1 MIATE
6 VARGLIGIIAF
17 IGLGWLLSEK
27 KRAFPVRPV
36 LVGLACQIGL
46 AVLLTRVPAITAGF
60 AAATHVVDAI
70 QSASRAG
77 SSFMFGYL
85 GGGRAP
91 FSIGDP
97 GATFIFAFQA
107 LPAILLVGALSALLW
122 HWKVLIWIVRGA
134 AWVFGKLFGV
144 SGPVGV
150 STSACVFLG
159 MVEAPLLVKPFL
171 PKLSRGE
178 LFIIMVDGLSVI
190 GGSMMIVLGSLI
202 SAKMPNAFSHLLIA
216 SLISTP
222 MAIGMAR
229 LIIPGDAAPEIGQ
242 THEPIVLESP
252 YRSSLEALTFG
263 TLDAVKMVLN
273 IAGLLIVF
281 VALIALINMGLA
293 ALPFSDPAHAG
304 APVTLGFLLGK
315 LLTPIVWLTG
325 TPISDL
331 QMVGSLL
338 GTKVAANEVVAYSD
352 MMALPAG
359 ALQPKSLLI
368 LTYALG
374 SFGNV
379 GSVAILIGSL
389 SSMAPDK
396 VGEVVELGFK
406 ALAAA
411 FLTTCLT
418 ATIMGLLSTL
428 P

>member
-1 MIATE
+1 MPDNETARALLGV
-6 VARGLIGIIAF
+6 VAFLGI
-17 IGLGWLLSEK
+17 GWLLSEN
-27 KRAFPVRPV
+27 KRALPWRPV
-36 LVGLACQIGL
+36 LVGLACQIAL
-46 AVLLTRVPAITAGF
+46 ALLLTKVPAITAGF
-60 AAATHVVDAI
+60 AAATHAVDAL
-70 QSASRAG
+70 QAASRAG

-91 FSIGDP
+91 FSMADP
-97 GATFIFAFQA
+97 SAAFIFAFQA

-122 HWKVLIWIVRGA
+122 HWKVLIVIVRAA
-134 AWVFGKLFGV
+134 AWAFGKLFGV

-159 MVEAPLLVKPFL
+159 MVEAPLLIKPFL
-171 PKLSRGE
+171 PRLTRAE
-178 LFIIMVDGLSVI
+178 IFIIMVDGLSVI

-202 SAKMPNAFSHLLIA
+202 AAKVPNAFSHLLIA

-229 LIIPGDAAPEIGQ
+229 LIIPGEASAA
-242 THEPIVLESP
+242 HEPIVLTSP

-281 VALIALINMGLA
+281 VGLIALINMGLA
-293 ALPFSDPAHAG
+293 AFPHAG
-304 APVTLGFLLGK
+304 APLTLGGILGW

-325 TPISDL
+325 APLADL
-331 QMVGSLL
+331 QAVGAIL

-352 MMALPAG
+352 MMALPPG
-359 ALQPKSLLI
+359 ALSDKSLLI

-389 SSMAPDK
+389 SSMAPEK

-418 ATIMGLLSTL
+418 ATIMGVIGG
-428 P
+428 

>member
-1 MIATE
+1 MPDNET
-6 VARGLIGIIAF
+6 ARALLGVVVFLAI
-17 IGLGWLLSEK
+17 GWLLSEN
-27 KRAFPVRPV
+27 RRDLPWRPV
-36 LVGLACQIGL
+36 LVGLACQVAL
-46 AVLLTRVPAITAGF
+46 ALLLTKIPAVTAAF
-60 AAATHVVDAI
+60 AAATHAVDAL
-70 QSASRAG
+70 QAASRAG

-91 FSIGDP
+91 FSVADP
-97 GATFIFAFQA
+97 SAAFIFAFQA

-122 HWKVLIWIVRGA
+122 HWKVLIWIVRAA
-134 AWVFGKLFGV
+134 AWAFGKLFGV

-171 PKLSRGE
+171 PRLTRAE
-178 LFIIMVDGLSVI
+178 IFIIMVDGLSVI

-202 SAKMPNAFSHLLIA
+202 AAKVPNAFSHLLIA

-229 LIIPGDAAPEIGQ
+229 LIIPGEASQA
-242 THEPIVLESP
+242 HEPIVLASP

-281 VALIALINMGLA
+281 VGLIALINMGLGS
-293 ALPFSDPAHAG
+293 LPHAG
-304 APVTLGFLLGK
+304 APLTLGAILGW

-325 TPISDL
+325 APLSDL
-331 QMVGSLL
+331 QTVGAIL

-352 MMALPAG
+352 MMTLPPG
-359 ALQPKSLLI
+359 ALSPKSLLI

-389 SSMAPDK
+389 SSMAPEK
-396 VGEVVELGFK
+396 IGEVVELGFK

-418 ATIMGLLSTL
+418 ATIMGLIST
-428 P
+428 

>member
-1 MIATE
+1 MPDNETARALLGV
-6 VARGLIGIIAF
+6 VAFL
-17 IGLGWLLSEK
+17 GLGWLLSEN
-27 KRAFPVRPV
+27 KRALPWRPV
-36 LVGLACQIGL
+36 LVGLACQVSL
-46 AVLLTRVPAITAGF
+46 ALLLTKVPAITAGF
-60 AAATHVVDAI
+60 AAATHAVDAL
-70 QSASRAG
+70 QAASRAG

-91 FSIGDP
+91 FSMADP
-97 GATFIFAFQA
+97 SAAFIFAFQA

-122 HWKVLIWIVRGA
+122 HWKVLIVIVRAA
-134 AWVFGKLFGV
+134 AWAFGKLFGV

-171 PKLSRGE
+171 PRLTRAE

-202 SAKMPNAFSHLLIA
+202 AAKVPNAFSHLLIA

-229 LIIPGDAAPEIGQ
+229 LIIPGEASA
-242 THEPIVLESP
+242 TREPIVLTSP

-281 VALIALINMGLA
+281 VGLIALINMGLA
-293 ALPFSDPAHAG
+293 AIPHAG
-304 APVTLGFLLGK
+304 APLTLGGILGW

-325 TPISDL
+325 APLPDL
-331 QMVGSLL
+331 QAVGSIL

-352 MMALPAG
+352 MMALPPG
-359 ALQPKSLLI
+359 ALSDKSLLI

-389 SSMAPDK
+389 SSMAPEK

-418 ATIMGLLSTL
+418 ATIMGLISG
-428 P
+428 

>member
-1 MIATE
+1 
-6 VARGLIGIIAF
+6 
-17 IGLGWLLSEK
+17 
-27 KRAFPVRPV
+27 
-36 LVGLACQIGL
+36 
-46 AVLLTRVPAITAGF
+46 
-60 AAATHVVDAI
+60 
-70 QSASRAG
+70 
-77 SSFMFGYL
+77 
-85 GGGRAP
+85 
-91 FSIGDP
+91 
-97 GATFIFAFQA
+97 
-107 LPAILLVGALSALLW
+107 
-122 HWKVLIWIVRGA
+122 
-134 AWVFGKLFGV
+134 
-144 SGPVGV
+144 
-150 STSACVFLG
+150 
-159 MVEAPLLVKPFL
+159 
-171 PKLSRGE
+171 
-178 LFIIMVDGLSVI
+178 MVDGLSVI

-229 LIIPGDAAPEIGQ
+229 LIIPGDALA
-242 THEPIVLESP
+242 THQPIVLESP

-293 ALPFSDPAHAG
+293 ALPHGG

-325 TPISDL
+325 TPMSDL
-331 QMVGSLL
+331 QTVGSLL

-418 ATIMGLLSTL
+418 ATIMGLLSAL

>member
-1 MIATE
+1 M
-6 VARGLIGIIAF
+6 LINETTRALLGVVVFLA
-17 IGLGWLLSEK
+17 LGWLLSEN
-27 KRAFPVRPV
+27 KRALPVRPV
-36 LVGLACQIGL
+36 LVGLACQVTL
-46 AVLLTRVPAITAGF
+46 ALLLTKVPAITAGF
-60 AAATHVVDAI
+60 AAATHAVDAL
-70 QSASRAG
+70 QAASRAG

-91 FSIGDP
+91 FSVADP
-97 GATFIFAFQA
+97 SAAFIFAFQA

-122 HWKVLIWIVRGA
+122 HWKVLIVIVRAA
-134 AWVFGKLFGV
+134 AWAFGKLFGV

-171 PKLSRGE
+171 PRLSRAE

-202 SAKMPNAFSHLLIA
+202 AAKVPNAFSHLLIA

-229 LIIPGDAAPEIGQ
+229 LIIPGEASKA
-242 THEPIVLESP
+242 HEPIVLVSP

-281 VALIALINMGLA
+281 VGLIALINMGLA
-293 ALPFSDPAHAG
+293 AVPHAG
-304 APVTLGFLLGK
+304 APLTLGGILGW

-325 TPISDL
+325 APLSDL
-331 QMVGSLL
+331 QAVGAIL

-352 MMALPAG
+352 MMALPPG
-359 ALQPKSLLI
+359 ALSPKSLLI

-411 FLTTCLT
+411 FLTTCMT
-418 ATIMGLLSTL
+418 ATIMGLISA
-428 P
+428 

>member
-1 MIATE
+1 MPDNETARALLGV
-6 VARGLIGIIAF
+6 VAFL
-17 IGLGWLLSEK
+17 GLGWLLSEN
-27 KRAFPVRPV
+27 KRALPWRPV
-36 LVGLACQIGL
+36 LVGLACQVSL
-46 AVLLTRVPAITAGF
+46 ALLLTKVPAITAGF
-60 AAATHVVDAI
+60 AAATHAVDAL
-70 QSASRAG
+70 QAASKAG

-91 FSIGDP
+91 FSMADP
-97 GATFIFAFQA
+97 SAAFIFAFQA

-122 HWKVLIWIVRGA
+122 HWNVLIVIVRAA
-134 AWVFGKLFGV
+134 AWAFGKLFGV

-171 PKLSRGE
+171 PRLTRAE

-202 SAKMPNAFSHLLIA
+202 AAKVPNAFSHLLIA

-229 LIIPGDAAPEIGQ
+229 LIIPGEASA
-242 THEPIVLESP
+242 TSEPIVLTSP

-281 VALIALINMGLA
+281 VGLIALINMGLA
-293 ALPFSDPAHAG
+293 AFPHAG
-304 APVTLGFLLGK
+304 APLTLGGILGW

-325 TPISDL
+325 APLSDL
-331 QMVGSLL
+331 QAVGSIL

-352 MMALPAG
+352 MMALPPG
-359 ALQPKSLLI
+359 ALSDKSLLI

-389 SSMAPDK
+389 SSMAPEK

-418 ATIMGLLSTL
+418 ATIMGLIGS
-428 P
+428 

>member
-1 MIATE
+1 MPDNETARALLGV
-6 VARGLIGIIAF
+6 VAFLGI
-17 IGLGWLLSEK
+17 GWLLSEN
-27 KRAFPVRPV
+27 KRALPWRPV
-36 LVGLACQIGL
+36 LMGLTCQVML
-46 AVLLTRVPAITAGF
+46 ALLLTKVPAITAGF
-60 AAATHVVDAI
+60 AAATHGVDAL
-70 QSASRAG
+70 QAASKAG

-91 FSIGDP
+91 FSMADP
-97 GATFIFAFQA
+97 SAAFIFAFQA

-122 HWKVLIWIVRGA
+122 HWKVLIVIVRAA
-134 AWVFGKLFGV
+134 AWAFGKLFGV

-171 PKLSRGE
+171 PRLTRAE

-202 SAKMPNAFSHLLIA
+202 AAKVPNAFSHLLIA

-229 LIIPGDAAPEIGQ
+229 LIIPGEASA
-242 THEPIVLESP
+242 TREPIVLTSP

-281 VALIALINMGLA
+281 VGLIALINMGLA
-293 ALPFSDPAHAG
+293 ALSPLFGPPAD
-304 APVTLGFLLGK
+304 APLTLGGILGW

-325 TPISDL
+325 APLPDL
-331 QMVGSLL
+331 QTVGAIL

-352 MMALPAG
+352 MMALPPG
-359 ALQPKSLLI
+359 ALSDKSLLI

-389 SSMAPDK
+389 SSMAPEK

-418 ATIMGLLSTL
+418 ATIMGLISG
-428 P
+428 

>member
-1 MIATE
+1 MADNETARALLG
-6 VARGLIGIIAF
+6 VAAF
-17 IGLGWLLSEK
+17 LGLGWLLSEN
-27 KRAFPVRPV
+27 KRAPPWRAVFVG
-36 LVGLACQIGL
+36 LSCQVGLAL
-46 AVLLTRVPAITAGF
+46 FLTKVPAVTAAF
-60 AAATHVVDAI
+60 AAATRAVDAL
-70 QSASRAG
+70 QAASRAG

-91 FSIGDP
+91 FSMADP
-97 GATFIFAFQA
+97 SAAFIFAFQA

-122 HWKVLIWIVRGA
+122 HWKVLIWIVRAA
-134 AWVFGKLFGV
+134 AWAFGKLFGV

-159 MVEAPLLVKPFL
+159 MVEAPLLIKPFL
-171 PKLSRGE
+171 PRLTRAE
-178 LFIIMVDGLSVI
+178 IFIIMVDGLSVI

-202 SAKMPNAFSHLLIA
+202 SAKVPNAFSHLLIA

-229 LIIPGDAAPEIGQ
+229 LIIPGEAS
-242 THEPIVLESP
+242 TTSEPIILASP
-252 YRSSLEALTFG
+252 YRGSLEALTFG
-263 TLDAVKMVLN
+263 TLDAVRMVLN

-281 VALIALINMGLA
+281 VGLIALINMGLA
-293 ALPFSDPAHAG
+293 ALPHAG
-304 APVTLGFLLGK
+304 APLTLGAILGW

-325 TPISDL
+325 APLSDL
-331 QMVGSLL
+331 RTVGAIL

-352 MMALPAG
+352 MMALPPG
-359 ALQPKSLLI
+359 ALSDKSLLI

-389 SSMAPDK
+389 SAMAPDK

-411 FLTTCLT
+411 FLTICLT
-418 ATIMGLLSTL
+418 ATIMGLIGA
-428 P
+428 

>member
-1 MIATE
+1 MIVSE
-6 VARGLIGIIAF
+6 IARGLIGIVAF
-17 IGLGWLLSEK
+17 IGIGWLLSENR
-27 KRAFPVRPV
+27 RAFPVKPV

-46 AVLLTRVPAITAGF
+46 AILLTRVPAITAGF
-60 AAATHVVDAI
+60 AAATHGMEAL
-70 QSASRAG
+70 QTASRAG

-91 FSIGDP
+91 FSVADP
-97 GATFIFAFQA
+97 SAAFIFAFQA

-122 HWKVLIWIVRGA
+122 HWKILIWIVRGA

-190 GGSMMIVLGSLI
+190 GGSMMIVLGALI
-202 SAKMPNAFSHLLIA
+202 SAKMPGAFSHLLIA

-229 LIIPGDAAPEIGQ
+229 LIIPGEAPSGA
-242 THEPIVLESP
+242 HEPIVLTSP

-281 VALIALINMGLA
+281 VGLIALINMGLA
-293 ALPFSDPAHAG
+293 ALPHTG
-304 APVTLGFLLGK
+304 APITLGFLLGK

-325 TPISDL
+325 TPLSDL
-331 QMVGSLL
+331 QTVGALL

-352 MMALPAG
+352 MMALPDG
-359 ALQPKSLLI
+359 ALQAKSLLI

-389 SSMAPDK
+389 SAMAPDK

-418 ATIMGLLSTL
+418 ATIMGLLSAL

>member
-1 MIATE
+1 MADNETARALLGV
-6 VARGLIGIIAF
+6 VAFL
-17 IGLGWLLSEK
+17 GLGWLLSEN
-27 KRAFPVRPV
+27 KRAPPWRAV
-36 LVGLACQIGL
+36 LVGLSCQVGFAL
-46 AVLLTRVPAITAGF
+46 LLTKVPAITAAF
-60 AAATHVVDAI
+60 AAATRAVDAL
-70 QSASRAG
+70 QAASRAG

-91 FSIGDP
+91 FSVADP
-97 GATFIFAFQA
+97 SAAFIFAFQA

-122 HWKVLIWIVRGA
+122 HWRVLIVIVRAA
-134 AWVFGKLFGV
+134 AWAFGKLFGV

-159 MVEAPLLVKPFL
+159 MVEAPLLIKPFL
-171 PKLSRGE
+171 PRLTRAE
-178 LFIIMVDGLSVI
+178 IFIIMVDGLSVI

-202 SAKMPNAFSHLLIA
+202 SAKVPNAFSHLLIA

-229 LIIPGDAAPEIGQ
+229 LIIPGEASA
-242 THEPIVLESP
+242 TSEPIVLSSP

-281 VALIALINMGLA
+281 VGLIALINMGLA
-293 ALPFSDPAHAG
+293 ALPHAG
-304 APVTLGFLLGK
+304 APLTLGAILGW

-325 TPISDL
+325 APLPDL
-331 QMVGSLL
+331 QTVGAIL

-352 MMALPAG
+352 MMALPPG
-359 ALQPKSLLI
+359 ALSDKSLLI

-389 SSMAPDK
+389 SAMAPDK

-411 FLTTCLT
+411 FLTICMT
-418 ATIMGLLSTL
+418 ATIMGLIGA
-428 P
+428 

>member
-1 MIATE
+1 MQDNET
-6 VARGLIGIIAF
+6 ARALLGVVVFLA
-17 IGLGWLLSEK
+17 LGWLLSEN
-27 KRAFPVRPV
+27 KRALPVRPV
-36 LVGLACQIGL
+36 LVGLACQIAL
-46 AVLLTRVPAITAGF
+46 ALLLTKIPAVTAAF
-60 AAATHVVDAI
+60 AAATHVVDAL
-70 QSASRAG
+70 QAASRAG

-91 FSIGDP
+91 FSMTDP
-97 GATFIFAFQA
+97 SAAFIFAFQA

-122 HWKVLIWIVRGA
+122 HWKVLIVIVRAA
-134 AWVFGKLFGV
+134 AWGFGKLFGV

-171 PKLSRGE
+171 PRLSRAE
-178 LFIIMVDGLSVI
+178 IFIIMVDGLSVI

-202 SAKMPNAFSHLLIA
+202 AAKVPNAFSHLLIA

-229 LIIPGDAAPEIGQ
+229 LIIPGDAPSEAR
-242 THEPIVLESP
+242 EPIVLASP

-281 VALIALINMGLA
+281 VGLIALINMGLA
-293 ALPFSDPAHAG
+293 ALSPFFGLHAE
-304 APVTLGFLLGK
+304 APLTLGGILGW

-325 TPISDL
+325 APLSDL
-331 QMVGSLL
+331 QAAGSIL

-352 MMALPAG
+352 MMALPPG
-359 ALQPKSLLI
+359 ALSAKSLLI

-389 SSMAPDK
+389 SAMAPEK

-411 FLTTCLT
+411 FLTTCMT
-418 ATIMGLLSTL
+418 ATIMGLISPL

>member
-1 MIATE
+1 MLVNET
-6 VARGLIGIIAF
+6 ARALLGVVVFLGI
-17 IGLGWLLSEK
+17 GWLLSENR
-27 KRAFPVRPV
+27 RALPVRPV
-36 LVGLACQIGL
+36 LVGLICQVAL
-46 AVLLTRVPAITAGF
+46 ALLLTKVPAITAAF
-60 AAATHVVDAI
+60 AAATHVVDAL
-70 QSASRAG
+70 QAASRAG

-91 FSIGDP
+91 FSMEDP
-97 GATFIFAFQA
+97 GAAFIFAFQA

-122 HWKVLIWIVRGA
+122 HWKVLIWIVRAA
-134 AWVFGKLFGV
+134 AWAFGKLFGV

-159 MVEAPLLVKPFL
+159 MVEAPLLIKPFL
-171 PKLSRGE
+171 PRLSRAE
-178 LFIIMVDGLSVI
+178 IFIIMVDGLSVI

-202 SAKMPNAFSHLLIA
+202 AAKVPNAFSHLLIA

-229 LIIPGDAAPEIGQ
+229 LIIPGGAPAEA
-242 THEPIVLESP
+242 HEPIVLASP

-281 VALIALINMGLA
+281 VGLIALINM
-293 ALPFSDPAHAG
+293 ALGAIPHAG
-304 APVTLGFLLGK
+304 APLTLGGILGW

-325 TPISDL
+325 APLSDL
-331 QMVGSLL
+331 QAVGAIL

-352 MMALPAG
+352 MMALPPG
-359 ALQPKSLLI
+359 ALSDKSLLI

-418 ATIMGLLSTL
+418 ATIMGLIGG
-428 P
+428 

>member
-1 MIATE
+1 MADNETARALLGV
-6 VARGLIGIIAF
+6 VAFL
-17 IGLGWLLSEK
+17 GLGWLLSEN
-27 KRAFPVRPV
+27 KRAPPWRAVF
-36 LVGLACQIGL
+36 VGLACQVGL
-46 AVLLTRVPAITAGF
+46 ALLLTKIPAVTAAF
-60 AAATHVVDAI
+60 AAATRAVDAL
-70 QSASRAG
+70 QAASRAG

-91 FSIGDP
+91 FSVADP
-97 GATFIFAFQA
+97 SAAFIFAFQA

-122 HWKVLIWIVRGA
+122 HWRVLIVIVRAA
-134 AWVFGKLFGV
+134 AWAFGKLFGV

-159 MVEAPLLVKPFL
+159 MVEAPLLIKPFL
-171 PKLSRGE
+171 PRLTRAE
-178 LFIIMVDGLSVI
+178 IFIIMVDGLSVI

-202 SAKMPNAFSHLLIA
+202 SAKVPNAFSHLLIA

-229 LIIPGDAAPEIGQ
+229 LIIPGEASA
-242 THEPIVLESP
+242 TSEPIVLSSP

-281 VALIALINMGLA
+281 VGLIALINMGLA
-293 ALPFSDPAHAG
+293 ALSSSFWPHAG
-304 APVTLGFLLGK
+304 APLTLGAILGW

-325 TPISDL
+325 APLPDL
-331 QMVGSLL
+331 QTVGAIL

-352 MMALPAG
+352 MMALPPG
-359 ALQPKSLLI
+359 ALSDKSLLI

-389 SSMAPDK
+389 SAMAPDK

-411 FLTTCLT
+411 FLTICMT
-418 ATIMGLLSTL
+418 ATIMGLIGA
-428 P
+428 

>member
-1 MIATE
+1 MLVNETTRALLG
-6 VARGLIGIIAF
+6 VAVFLA
-17 IGLGWLLSEK
+17 LGWLMSEK
-27 KRAFPVRPV
+27 KRAPPVRAV
-36 LVGLACQIGL
+36 LTGLACQVGL
-46 AVLLTRVPAITAGF
+46 ALLLTKIPAVTAGF
-60 AAATHVVDAI
+60 AAATRAVDAL
-70 QSASRAG
+70 QAASRAG

-91 FSIGDP
+91 FSVADP
-97 GATFIFAFQA
+97 GAAFIFAFQA

-122 HWKVLIWIVRGA
+122 HWRVLILIVRAA
-134 AWVFGKLFGV
+134 AWGFGKLFGV

-171 PKLSRGE
+171 PRLSRAE
-178 LFIIMVDGLSVI
+178 IFIVMVDGLSVI

-202 SAKMPNAFSHLLIA
+202 AAKVPNAFSHLLIA

-229 LIIPGDAAPEIGQ
+229 LIIPGETSAS
-242 THEPIVLESP
+242 HEPIVLTSP

-263 TLDAVKMVLN
+263 TLDGVKMVLN

-281 VALIALINMGLA
+281 VGLIALINMGLA
-293 ALPFSDPAHAG
+293 IFPHAG
-304 APVTLGFLLGK
+304 APLTLGGILGW

-325 TPISDL
+325 APLSDL
-331 QMVGSLL
+331 QAVGSIL
-338 GTKVAANEVVAYSD
+338 GVKVAANEVVAYSD
-352 MMALPAG
+352 MMALPPG
-359 ALQPKSLLI
+359 ALSPKSLLI

-411 FLTTCLT
+411 FLTTCMT
-418 ATIMGLLSTL
+418 ATIMGLISA
-428 P
+428 

>member
-1 MIATE
+1 MAVNETTRA
-6 VARGLIGIIAF
+6 VLGLAVF
-17 IGLGWLLSEK
+17 LLLGWLLSENK
-27 KRAFPVRPV
+27 KAPPMRAV
-36 LVGLACQIGL
+36 LVGLACQVGL
-46 AVLLTRVPAITAGF
+46 ALLLTKVPAVTAGF
-60 AAATHVVDAI
+60 AAATRAVDAL
-70 QSASRAG
+70 QAATRAG

-85 GGGRAP
+85 GGGRTP
-91 FSIGDP
+91 FNVDDP
-97 GATFIFAFQA
+97 GAAFIFAFQA

-122 HWKVLIWIVRGA
+122 HWRVLILVVRGA
-134 AWVFGKLFGV
+134 AWAFEKLFGV

-171 PKLSRGE
+171 PRLTRAE
-178 LFIIMVDGLSVI
+178 IFIIMVDGLSVI
-190 GGSMMIVLGSLI
+190 GGSMMIVLGALI
-202 SAKMPNAFSHLLIA
+202 SAKVPGAFSHLLIA

-229 LIIPGDAAPEIGQ
+229 LIIPGERSAEHA
-242 THEPIVLESP
+242 PIVLTSP
-252 YRSSLEALTFG
+252 YRSSLEAITFG
-263 TLDAVKMVLN
+263 TLDAVKMAIN

-281 VALIALINMGLA
+281 VGLIALINMGLA
-293 ALPFSDPAHAG
+293 ALPHGG
-304 APVTLGFLLGK
+304 APITLGGLLGW

-325 TPISDL
+325 APVQDL
-331 QMVGSLL
+331 QTVGAIL
-338 GTKVAANEVVAYSD
+338 GAKVAANEVVAYSD
-352 MMALPAG
+352 MMALPPG
-359 ALQPKSLLI
+359 ALSPKSLLI

-389 SSMAPDK
+389 SSMAPEK

-411 FLTTCLT
+411 FLTTCMT
-418 ATIMGLLSTL
+418 ATLMGLISPL

>member
-1 MIATE
+1 MPDNET
-6 VARGLIGIIAF
+6 ARALLGVVVFLGI
-17 IGLGWLLSEK
+17 GWLLSENR
-27 KRAFPVRPV
+27 RALPWRPV
-36 LVGLACQIGL
+36 LVGLACQIVL
-46 AVLLTRVPAITAGF
+46 ALLLTKVPAITAGF
-60 AAATHVVDAI
+60 AAATHAVDAL
-70 QSASRAG
+70 QAASRAG

-91 FSIGDP
+91 FSMADP
-97 GATFIFAFQA
+97 SAAFIFAFQA

-122 HWKVLIWIVRGA
+122 HWKVLIVIVRAA
-134 AWVFGKLFGV
+134 AWAFGKLFGV

-171 PKLSRGE
+171 PRLTRAE
-178 LFIIMVDGLSVI
+178 IFIIMVDGLSVI

-202 SAKMPNAFSHLLIA
+202 SAKVPNAFSHLLIA

-229 LIIPGDAAPEIGQ
+229 LIIPGEATA
-242 THEPIVLESP
+242 TSEPIVLTSP

-281 VALIALINMGLA
+281 VGLIALINMGLA
-293 ALPFSDPAHAG
+293 AVPHAG
-304 APVTLGFLLGK
+304 APLTLGGILGW

-325 TPISDL
+325 APLSDL
-331 QMVGSLL
+331 QAVGAIL

-352 MMALPAG
+352 MMALPPG
-359 ALQPKSLLI
+359 ALSPMSLLI

-389 SSMAPDK
+389 SSMAPEK

-418 ATIMGLLSTL
+418 ATIMGVIGG
-428 P
+428 

>member
-1 MIATE
+1 MLVNET
-6 VARGLIGIIAF
+6 ARALLGLVVFLA
-17 IGLGWLLSEK
+17 LGWLLSEN
-27 KRAFPVRPV
+27 KRALPWRAV
-36 LVGLACQIGL
+36 LVGLSCQIGL
-46 AVLLTRVPAITAGF
+46 ALLLTKVPAITATF
-60 AAATHVVDAI
+60 AAATHAVDAL
-70 QSASRAG
+70 QAASRAG

-91 FSIGDP
+91 FSVQDP
-97 GATFIFAFQA
+97 GAAFIFAFQA

-134 AWVFGKLFGV
+134 AWAFGKLFGV

-159 MVEAPLLVKPFL
+159 MVEAPLLIKPFL
-171 PKLSRGE
+171 PRLSRAE
-178 LFIIMVDGLSVI
+178 VFIIMVDGLSVI

-202 SAKMPNAFSHLLIA
+202 AAKVPNAFSHLLIA

-229 LIIPGDAAPEIGQ
+229 LIIPSAASSE
-242 THEPIVLESP
+242 THEPIVLASP
-252 YRSSLEALTFG
+252 YRSSLEAITFG

-273 IAGLLIVF
+273 IAGLLVVF
-281 VALIALINMGLA
+281 VGLIALINMGLG
-293 ALPFSDPAHAG
+293 ALPHAG
-304 APVTLGFLLGK
+304 APLTLGGILGW

-325 TPISDL
+325 APLGEL
-331 QMVGSLL
+331 QTVGAIL

-352 MMALPAG
+352 MMALPPG
-359 ALQPKSLLI
+359 ALSEKSLLI

-389 SSMAPDK
+389 SAMAPEK

-406 ALAAA
+406 ALAAS
-411 FLTTCLT
+411 FLTICMT
-418 ATIMGLLSTL
+418 ATIMGIIGG
-428 P
+428 

>member
-1 MIATE
+1 MPDNET
-6 VARGLIGIIAF
+6 ARALLGVVVFL
-17 IGLGWLLSEK
+17 GLGWLLSEK
-27 KRAFPVRPV
+27 RRALPWRPV
-36 LVGLACQIGL
+36 LVGLACQITL
-46 AVLLTRVPAITAGF
+46 ALLLTKVPAITAGF
-60 AAATHVVDAI
+60 AAATHAVDAL
-70 QSASRAG
+70 QAASKAG

-91 FSIGDP
+91 FSMADP
-97 GATFIFAFQA
+97 SAAFIFAFQA

-122 HWKVLIWIVRGA
+122 HWKVLIVIVRAA
-134 AWVFGKLFGV
+134 AWAFGKLFGV

-159 MVEAPLLVKPFL
+159 MVEAPLLIKPFL
-171 PKLSRGE
+171 PRLTRAE
-178 LFIIMVDGLSVI
+178 IFIIMVDGLSVI

-202 SAKMPNAFSHLLIA
+202 SAKVPNAFSHLLIA

-229 LIIPGDAAPEIGQ
+229 LIIPGEKSIEA
-242 THEPIVLESP
+242 HEPIVLASP

-281 VALIALINMGLA
+281 VGLIALINMGLA
-293 ALPFSDPAHAG
+293 AVPHAG
-304 APVTLGFLLGK
+304 APLTLGAILGW

-325 TPISDL
+325 APLSDL
-331 QMVGSLL
+331 QAVGAIL

-352 MMALPAG
+352 MMALPPG
-359 ALQPKSLLI
+359 ALSDKSLLI

-389 SSMAPDK
+389 SSMAPEK

-418 ATIMGLLSTL
+418 ATIMGVIGG
-428 P
+428 

>member
-1 MIATE
+1 MPDNETARALLGV
-6 VARGLIGIIAF
+6 VAFLGI
-17 IGLGWLLSEK
+17 GWLLSEN
-27 KRAFPVRPV
+27 KRALPWRPV
-36 LVGLACQIGL
+36 LVGLACQITL
-46 AVLLTRVPAITAGF
+46 ALLLTQVPAITAGF
-60 AAATHVVDAI
+60 AAATHAVDAL
-70 QSASRAG
+70 QAASKAG

-91 FSIGDP
+91 FSMADP
-97 GATFIFAFQA
+97 SAAFIFAFQA

-122 HWKVLIWIVRGA
+122 HWKVLIVIVRAA
-134 AWVFGKLFGV
+134 AWAFGKLFGV

-159 MVEAPLLVKPFL
+159 MVEAPLLIKPFL
-171 PKLSRGE
+171 PRLTRAE
-178 LFIIMVDGLSVI
+178 IFIIMVDGLSVI

-202 SAKMPNAFSHLLIA
+202 SAKVPNAFSHLLIA

-229 LIIPGDAAPEIGQ
+229 LIIPGEASASS
-242 THEPIVLESP
+242 EPIVLTSP

-281 VALIALINMGLA
+281 VGLIALINMGLA
-293 ALPFSDPAHAG
+293 AVPHAG
-304 APVTLGFLLGK
+304 APLTLGGILGW

-325 TPISDL
+325 APLSDL
-331 QMVGSLL
+331 QAVGAIL

-352 MMALPAG
+352 MMALPPG
-359 ALQPKSLLI
+359 ALSPKSLLI

-389 SSMAPDK
+389 SSMAPEK

-418 ATIMGLLSTL
+418 ATIMGLIGG
-428 P
+428 

>member
-1 MIATE
+1 MIASE
-6 VARGLIGIIAF
+6 LARGLIGIVAF
-17 IGLGWLLSEK
+17 IALGWLLSEN

-70 QSASRAG
+70 QSSSRAG

-91 FSIGDP
+91 FDIGDP
-97 GATFIFAFQA
+97 SASFIFAFQA

-122 HWKVLIWIVRGA
+122 HWKILIWVVRGA
-134 AWVFGKLFGV
+134 AWVFGRLFGV

-159 MVEAPLLVKPFL
+159 MVEAPLLIKPFL

-190 GGSMMIVLGSLI
+190 GGSMMIVLGALI

-229 LIIPGDAAPEIGQ
+229 LIIPGDTLAA
-242 THEPIVLESP
+242 HEPIVLASP
-252 YRSSLEALTFG
+252 YRSSLEALTLG

-293 ALPFSDPAHAG
+293 ALPHTG

-325 TPISDL
+325 APISDL
-331 QMVGSLL
+331 QTVGALL

-389 SSMAPDK
+389 AAMAPDK

-418 ATIMGLLSTL
+418 ATIMGLLSAL

>member
-1 MIATE
+1 MPDNET
-6 VARGLIGIIAF
+6 ARALLGVVVFLGI
-17 IGLGWLLSEK
+17 GWLLSENR
-27 KRAFPVRPV
+27 RALPWRPV
-36 LVGLACQIGL
+36 LVGLACQITL
-46 AVLLTRVPAITAGF
+46 ALLLTQVPAITAGF
-60 AAATHVVDAI
+60 AAATHAVDAL
-70 QSASRAG
+70 QAASRAG

-91 FSIGDP
+91 FSMADP
-97 GATFIFAFQA
+97 SAAFIFAFQA

-122 HWKVLIWIVRGA
+122 HWKVLIVIVRAA
-134 AWVFGKLFGV
+134 AWAFGKLFGV

-171 PKLSRGE
+171 PRLTRAE
-178 LFIIMVDGLSVI
+178 IFIIMVDGLSVI

-202 SAKMPNAFSHLLIA
+202 SAKVPNAFSHLLIA

-229 LIIPGDAAPEIGQ
+229 LIIPGEKSAEA
-242 THEPIVLESP
+242 HEPIVLASP

-281 VALIALINMGLA
+281 VGLIALINMGLA
-293 ALPFSDPAHAG
+293 AIPHAG
-304 APVTLGFLLGK
+304 APLTLGGILGW
-315 LLTPIVWLTG
+315 LLTPIAWLTG
-325 TPISDL
+325 APLSDL
-331 QMVGSLL
+331 QAVGAIL

-352 MMALPAG
+352 MMALPPG
-359 ALQPKSLLI
+359 ALSPKSLLI

-389 SSMAPDK
+389 SSMAPEK

-418 ATIMGLLSTL
+418 ATIMGVIGG
-428 P
+428 

>member
-1 MIATE
+1 MPDNETARALLGV
-6 VARGLIGIIAF
+6 VAFL
-17 IGLGWLLSEK
+17 GLGWLLSEN
-27 KRAFPVRPV
+27 KRALPWRPV
-36 LVGLACQIGL
+36 LVGLACQITL
-46 AVLLTRVPAITAGF
+46 ALLLTKVPAITAGF
-60 AAATHVVDAI
+60 AAATHAVDAL
-70 QSASRAG
+70 QAASRAG

-91 FSIGDP
+91 FSVADP
-97 GATFIFAFQA
+97 SAAFIFAFQA

-122 HWKVLIWIVRGA
+122 HWKVLIVIVRAA
-134 AWVFGKLFGV
+134 AWAFGKLFGV

-171 PKLSRGE
+171 PRLTRAE
-178 LFIIMVDGLSVI
+178 IFIIMVDGLSVI

-202 SAKMPNAFSHLLIA
+202 AAKVPNAFSHLLIA

-229 LIIPGDAAPEIGQ
+229 LIIPGEASAAS
-242 THEPIVLESP
+242 EPIVLTSP

-281 VALIALINMGLA
+281 VGLIALINMGLA
-293 ALPFSDPAHAG
+293 AIPHAG
-304 APVTLGFLLGK
+304 APLTLGGILGW

-325 TPISDL
+325 APLPDL
-331 QMVGSLL
+331 QAVGAIL

-352 MMALPAG
+352 MMALPPG
-359 ALQPKSLLI
+359 ALSEKSLLI

-389 SSMAPDK
+389 SSMAPEK

-418 ATIMGLLSTL
+418 ATIMGLISG
-428 P
+428 

>member
-91 FSIGDP
+91 FSLSDP
-97 GATFIFAFQA
+97 SATFIFAFQA

-229 LIIPGDAAPEIGQ
+229 LIIPGDALA

-331 QMVGSLL
+331 QTVGSLL

>member
-1 MIATE
+1 MPDNET
-6 VARGLIGIIAF
+6 ARALLGVVVFLA
-17 IGLGWLLSEK
+17 LGWLLSENR
-27 KRAFPVRPV
+27 RALPWRAV
-36 LVGLACQIGL
+36 LIGLACQVSL
-46 AVLLTRVPAITAGF
+46 ALLLTKVPAITAAF
-60 AAATHVVDAI
+60 AAATHAVDAL
-70 QSASRAG
+70 QAASRAG

-91 FSIGDP
+91 FSVEDP
-97 GATFIFAFQA
+97 GAAFIFAFQA

-122 HWKVLIWIVRGA
+122 HWKVLIWIVRAA
-134 AWVFGKLFGV
+134 AWAFGKLFGV

-171 PKLSRGE
+171 PRLTRAE
-178 LFIIMVDGLSVI
+178 IFIIMVDGLSVI

-202 SAKMPNAFSHLLIA
+202 SAKVPGAFSHLLIA

-229 LIIPGDAAPEIGQ
+229 MIIPGQAPASGETGAA
-242 THEPIVLESP
+242 HEPIVLASP

-281 VALIALINMGLA
+281 VGLIALINMGLA
-293 ALPFSDPAHAG
+293 ALPHSG
-304 APVTLGFLLGK
+304 APMTLGALLGW

-325 TPISDL
+325 APLSDL
-331 QMVGSLL
+331 QTVGAIL

-352 MMALPAG
+352 MMALPPG
-359 ALQPKSLLI
+359 ALTPKSLLI

-411 FLTTCLT
+411 FLTICMT
-418 ATIMGLLSTL
+418 ATIMGLIGG
-428 P
+428 

>member
-1 MIATE
+1 MPDNETARALLGV
-6 VARGLIGIIAF
+6 VAFLGI
-17 IGLGWLLSEK
+17 GWLLSEN
-27 KRAFPVRPV
+27 KRALPWRPV
-36 LVGLACQIGL
+36 LVGLACQIAL
-46 AVLLTRVPAITAGF
+46 ALLLTKVPAITAGF
-60 AAATHVVDAI
+60 AAATHAVDAL
-70 QSASRAG
+70 QAASRAG

-91 FSIGDP
+91 FSMADP
-97 GATFIFAFQA
+97 SAAFIFAFQA

-122 HWKVLIWIVRGA
+122 HWKVLIVIVRAA
-134 AWVFGKLFGV
+134 AWAFGKLFGV

-159 MVEAPLLVKPFL
+159 MVEAPLLIKPFL
-171 PKLSRGE
+171 PRLTRAE
-178 LFIIMVDGLSVI
+178 IFIIMVDGLSVI

-202 SAKMPNAFSHLLIA
+202 AAKVPNAFSHLLIA

-229 LIIPGDAAPEIGQ
+229 LIIPGEASAA
-242 THEPIVLESP
+242 HEPIVLTSP

-281 VALIALINMGLA
+281 VGLIALINMGLA
-293 ALPFSDPAHAG
+293 AFPHAG
-304 APVTLGFLLGK
+304 APLTLGGILGW

-325 TPISDL
+325 APLADV
-331 QMVGSLL
+331 QAVGAIL

-352 MMALPAG
+352 MMALPPG
-359 ALQPKSLLI
+359 ALSDKSLLI

-389 SSMAPDK
+389 SSMAPEK

-418 ATIMGLLSTL
+418 ATIMGVIGG
-428 P
+428 

>member
-1 MIATE
+1 MLVNET
-6 VARGLIGIIAF
+6 ARALLGLVVFLA
-17 IGLGWLLSEK
+17 LGWLLSEN
-27 KRAFPVRPV
+27 KRALPWRAV
-36 LVGLACQIGL
+36 LVGLSCQIGL
-46 AVLLTRVPAITAGF
+46 ALLLTKVPAITAAF
-60 AAATHVVDAI
+60 AAATHAVDAL
-70 QSASRAG
+70 QAASRAG

-91 FSIGDP
+91 FSVQDP
-97 GATFIFAFQA
+97 GAAFIFAFQA
-107 LPAILLVGALSALLW
+107 LPAVLLVGALSALLW

-134 AWVFGKLFGV
+134 AWAFGKLFGV

-159 MVEAPLLVKPFL
+159 MVEAPLLIKPFL
-171 PKLSRGE
+171 PRLSRAE
-178 LFIIMVDGLSVI
+178 IFIIMVDGLSVI

-202 SAKMPNAFSHLLIA
+202 SAKVPNAFSHLLIA

-229 LIIPGDAAPEIGQ
+229 LIIPSAASSE
-242 THEPIVLESP
+242 THEPIVLASP
-252 YRSSLEALTFG
+252 YRSSLEAITFG

-273 IAGLLIVF
+273 IAGLLVVF
-281 VALIALINMGLA
+281 VGLIALINMGLG
-293 ALPFSDPAHAG
+293 ALPHTG
-304 APVTLGFLLGK
+304 APLTLGGILGW

-325 TPISDL
+325 APLGEL
-331 QMVGSLL
+331 QTVGAIL

-352 MMALPAG
+352 MMALPPG
-359 ALQPKSLLI
+359 ALSEKSLLI

-389 SSMAPDK
+389 SAMAPEK

-406 ALAAA
+406 ALAAS
-411 FLTTCLT
+411 FLTICMT
-418 ATIMGLLSTL
+418 ATIMGIIGA
-428 P
+428 

>member
-1 MIATE
+1 MADNETARALLGV
-6 VARGLIGIIAF
+6 VAFL
-17 IGLGWLLSEK
+17 GLGWLLSEN
-27 KRAFPVRPV
+27 KRAPPWRAV
-36 LVGLACQIGL
+36 LVGLSCQVGL
-46 AVLLTRVPAITAGF
+46 ALLLTKVPAITAAF
-60 AAATHVVDAI
+60 AAATRAVDAL
-70 QSASRAG
+70 QAASRAG

-91 FSIGDP
+91 FSMADP
-97 GATFIFAFQA
+97 SAAFIFAFQA

-122 HWKVLIWIVRGA
+122 HWRVLIVIVRAA
-134 AWVFGKLFGV
+134 AWAFGKLFGV

-159 MVEAPLLVKPFL
+159 MVEAPLLIKPFL
-171 PKLSRGE
+171 PRLTRAE
-178 LFIIMVDGLSVI
+178 IFIIMVDGLSVI

-202 SAKMPNAFSHLLIA
+202 SAKVPNAFSHLLIA

-229 LIIPGDAAPEIGQ
+229 LIIPGEASA
-242 THEPIVLESP
+242 TSEPIILSSP

-281 VALIALINMGLA
+281 VGLIALINMGLA
-293 ALPFSDPAHAG
+293 ALPHAG
-304 APVTLGFLLGK
+304 APLTLGAILGW

-325 TPISDL
+325 APLPDL
-331 QMVGSLL
+331 RTVGAIL

-352 MMALPAG
+352 MMALPPG
-359 ALQPKSLLI
+359 ALSDKSLLI

-389 SSMAPDK
+389 SAMAPDK

-411 FLTTCLT
+411 FLTICMT
-418 ATIMGLLSTL
+418 ATIMGLIGA
-428 P
+428 

>member
-1 MIATE
+1 MPDNET
-6 VARGLIGIIAF
+6 ARALLGVVVFLA
-17 IGLGWLLSEK
+17 LGWLLSEN
-27 KRAFPVRPV
+27 KRALPVRPV
-36 LVGLACQIGL
+36 LVGLACQIAL
-46 AVLLTRVPAITAGF
+46 ALLLTKIPAVTAAF
-60 AAATHVVDAI
+60 AAATHVVDAL
-70 QSASRAG
+70 QAASRAG

-91 FSIGDP
+91 FSMADP
-97 GATFIFAFQA
+97 SAAFIFAFQA

-122 HWKVLIWIVRGA
+122 HWKVLIVIVRAA
-134 AWVFGKLFGV
+134 AWAFGKLFGV

-171 PKLSRGE
+171 PRLSRAE
-178 LFIIMVDGLSVI
+178 IFIIMVDGLSVI

-202 SAKMPNAFSHLLIA
+202 AAKVPNAFSHLLIA

-229 LIIPGDAAPEIGQ
+229 LIIPGEASA
-242 THEPIVLESP
+242 TSEPIVLTSP

-281 VALIALINMGLA
+281 VGLIALINIGLA
-293 ALPFSDPAHAG
+293 AVPHAG
-304 APVTLGFLLGK
+304 APLTLGGILGW

-325 TPISDL
+325 APLSDL
-331 QMVGSLL
+331 Q
-338 GTKVAANEVVAYSD
+338 AVAYSD
-352 MMALPAG
+352 MMALPPG
-359 ALQPKSLLI
+359 ALSAKSLLI

-389 SSMAPDK
+389 SSMAPEK

-411 FLTTCLT
+411 FLTTCMT
-418 ATIMGLLSTL
+418 ATIMGLISPL